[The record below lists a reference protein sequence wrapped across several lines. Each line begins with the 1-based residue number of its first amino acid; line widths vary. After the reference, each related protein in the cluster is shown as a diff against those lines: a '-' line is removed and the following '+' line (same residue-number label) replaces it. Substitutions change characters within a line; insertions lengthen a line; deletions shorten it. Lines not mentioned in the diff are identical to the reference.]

1 MQHDFYREER
11 LMSKPLPS
19 DIDYTCRTNMVL
31 SVWDHRLS
39 DSSLK
44 SADLKLAGAMY
55 PIRSIRFNLVNA
67 RCLCHTYRRRVIKSN
82 SV

>member
-1 MQHDFYREER
+1 
-11 LMSKPLPS
+11 MSKPLPS

-44 SADLKLAGAMY
+44 SADRKLAGAMY
-55 PIRSIRFNLVNA
+55 PIRSI
-67 RCLCHTYRRRVIKSN
+67 I
-82 SV
+82 